1 MATTSLY
8 TVSGIS
14 CSGGTIDQ
22 VESSSIDPAIQS
34 HVARSSGLYH
44 PKGIYVL
51 GARPMARF
59 VTTNVST
66 VLGYLGIHR
75 FYVGKALSGLF
86 WLLTGGIVG
95 IGVVVD
101 AVLILFNAFTDKH
114 GKTLR
119 EWT

>member
-1 MATTSLY
+1 MSQAVPIEPGSVQQADASDKKKLLTLLLC
-8 TVSGIS
+8 I
-14 CSGGTIDQ
+14 
-22 VESSSIDPAIQS
+22 
-34 HVARSSGLYH
+34 
-44 PKGIYVL
+44 
-51 GARPMARF
+51 F
-59 VTTNVST
+59 
-66 VLGYLGIHR
+66 LGYLGIHR